1 LLCAARLTLGR
12 GTSAN
17 LAVTLFSEHNAH
29 FWCAGRLDEIDTK
42 HHISHSTDVT
52 LFGFTLRLGQSIF
65 DQVVFASRHSAQ
77 THPEQPDGDVH
88 RGAHRQTGTPD
99 GDAVS
104 GESLIEDRAA
114 ERQPNK

>member
-1 LLCAARLTLGR
+1 MGCCR
-12 GTSAN
+12 SQFD
-17 LAVTLFSEHNAH
+17 VMLFSEHNAH
-29 FWCAGRLDEIDTK
+29 HWCAGRLHEIDTK
-42 HHISHSTDVT
+42 HHISRSTDVT
-52 LFGFTLRLGQSIF
+52 LFGFTLRPAQSIF